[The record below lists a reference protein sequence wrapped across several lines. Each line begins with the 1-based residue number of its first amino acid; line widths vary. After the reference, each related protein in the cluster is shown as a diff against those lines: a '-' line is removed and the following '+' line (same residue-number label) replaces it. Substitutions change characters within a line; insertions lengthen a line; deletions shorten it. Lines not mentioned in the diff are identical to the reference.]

1 MAGPENAG
9 AACVDEEEEK
19 RRDASHPRKRA
30 VAYQARRRTARALP

>member
-1 MAGPENAG
+1 MRARHAWMKKKKK
-9 AACVDEEEEK
+9 K